1 MVDRD
6 YDRALGEL
14 TTAAKGLPNDAIAAA
29 FVASVHRRRGDWA
42 KALEEWA
49 AALELDPRN
58 ATVAILLGETY
69 SRLRRYRE
77 ADRAFSL
84 GISLTPDHSDGYW
97 FKAMNYWFWKG
108 ETAEARRILE
118 EMPYRTDAE
127 RLVWA
132 WFTQETL
139 ERNFD
144 AALSRLK
151 FTPLASFESQLSFY
165 PKALLSAL
173 TLRELDRS
181 EEARAA
187 VRRCSGFSGTAG
199 ATESRRPS
207 PPLCARHH
215 VCRPRTQGRSGRRW
229 KTRRGAHASFEGRNG
244 GAMADRRFSS
254 HLHDGGR
261 T

>member
-1 MVDRD
+1 
-6 YDRALGEL
+6 
-14 TTAAKGLPNDAIAAA
+14 
-29 FVASVHRRRGDWA
+29 
-42 KALEEWA
+42 
-49 AALELDPRN
+49 
-58 ATVAILLGETY
+58 
-69 SRLRRYRE
+69 
-77 ADRAFSL
+77 
-84 GISLTPDHSDGYW
+84 
-97 FKAMNYWFWKG
+97 MNYWFWKG

-187 VRRCSGFSGTAG
+187 FEDALVFLEPRVQQSPEDHRLHSALGITYAGLGRKEEAVAAGKRGVELMPVSKDAMVGPWRIDDLAHIYTMVGEPDAALEQLDRLLSIPALFSVPLMELEPEW
-199 ATESRRPS
+199 ESLRD
-207 PPLCARHH
+207 H
-215 VCRPRTQGRSGRRW
+215 PRYQELSEKHR
-229 KTRRGAHASFEGRNG
+229 
-244 GAMADRRFSS
+244 
-254 HLHDGGR
+254 
-261 T
+261 